1 MELKCA
7 SCGGGSLYQTGI
19 GSWPV
24 RQAGNE
30 NRVELLVPFICVD
43 CQLETSVVFFA
54 RDKGSYEKFN
64 VSIELTKGRE
74 ASVE

>member
-7 SCGGGSLYQTGI
+7 SCGGSVIYQSGI

-30 NRVELLVPFICVD
+30 NHIELLVPFVCVE
-43 CQLETSVVFFA
+43 CQAETSVVFHA
-54 RDKGSYEKFN
+54 HDKGGFEKLSI
-64 VSIELTKGRE
+64 SIEATNGRE
-74 ASVE
+74 ATVS